1 MGSLFALSF
10 LEREKKDLPP
20 LVWRAFLSLDENMA
34 AVGVSQGRCAAQDG
48 APYRPRPA
56 VRAVLVIP

>member
-20 LVWRAFLSLDENMA
+20 LDCRAFLSLDENMMA
-34 AVGVSQGRCAAQDG
+34 AGRMSQ
-48 APYRPRPA
+48 APHSLWFACPFTPLA
-56 VRAVLVIP
+56 PP